1 MDEKVSTVPIES
13 MSPSKHSNGSPAAG
27 GSESPPVGRAP
38 RGSWREL
45 YPVDEPV
52 RRLRHPWRWA
62 ISIVLLAF
70 IADFVLSLLEN
81 ENIDHEIVRT
91 YLFDDHVLQ
100 GVLLTVLITVIS
112 MVIASA
118 LAVVLAVMRLSS
130 NPVMRAVSWLFI
142 YFFRGT
148 PLMVQVIFWGYL
160 GLLFTSLSVGVP
172 FTELTVTIGL
182 TNTLVPAFV
191 AGLLAISLNEAA
203 YSAEIVR
210 AGILSVEEGQA
221 EAAFTLGMS
230 RGYTLRRVIL
240 PQAMRFIIPPM
251 GNELISTLKNT
262 ALLSLIAV
270 LELFT
275 VATNISSRLLAQ
287 VELLIVAS
295 FWYLVLTSALS
306 IPQYYLER
314 HFSRGAGRELP
325 PTPWQRFS
333 AWVAGIRGRLGRVI
347 PAEPV
352 LRTETI
358 DTVALDEAIGKDEK

>member
-1 MDEKVSTVPIES
+1 MYRNDES
-13 MSPSKHSNGSPAAG
+13 
-27 GSESPPVGRAP
+27 
-38 RGSWREL
+38 
-45 YPVDEPV
+45 V

-62 ISIVLLAF
+62 VSIILLAF
-70 IADFVLSLLEN
+70 VADFALSLWEN
-81 ENIDHEIVRT
+81 ENINHDIVGT
-91 YLFDDHVLQ
+91 YLFEENILK
-100 GVLLTVLITVIS
+100 GVGLTVLITVLS
-112 MVIASA
+112 MIIASV
-118 LAVVLAVMRLSS
+118 LAVLLAVMRLSS
-130 NPVMRAVSWLFI
+130 NPVMRSVSWLFI
-142 YFFRGT
+142 FFFRGT

-172 FTELTVTIGL
+172 FTELYVTLGL

-210 AGILSVEEGQA
+210 AGLLSVEEGQG
-221 EAAFTLGMS
+221 EAAYTLGMS
-230 RGYTLRRVIL
+230 RGYTLRRIIL

-275 VATNISSRLLAQ
+275 VATNISSRVLAQ

-295 FWYLVLTSALS
+295 FWYLVLTTALS

-325 PTPWQRFS
+325 PTPWQRLKGFI
-333 AWVAGIRGRLGRVI
+333 ANLRGRFGTVTK
-347 PAEPV
+347 AEPA
-352 LRTETI
+352 LQTKMI
-358 DTVALDEAIGKDEK
+358 STVDGLDAPDNTSRKGE